1 MGTAFEELLG
11 MPDLAIES
19 PLVVASNRGP
29 VSFHRKDD
37 GEFES
42 QRGSGGLVTALAGV
56 LFEADATWVA
66 AALTDGDREIA
77 RDNRAIEVE
86 PVGHM
91 RFLDV
96 PADRYEGY
104 YNGIANH
111 ILWFLHH
118 HLWEVATDPVF
129 DEGTA
134 RAWDDY
140 REVNRAFAM
149 ALEPERDRDPVY
161 LIQDYHLSLVPGYL
175 REVHPTA
182 RITHF
187 SHTPFVGPTFIRLLP
202 DHVREALL
210 RGMLGADV
218 LGFQSEQWAENFLLC
233 ARDLPGA
240 RVDLRR
246 RRVSIDGRVVLVR
259 SYPIALDPVPLR
271 RTGQSAEVKELR
283 RELTEWRGDAKLLLR
298 VDRMELSKNVPRGFM
313 AYEKFLEDNP
323 QWHGKV
329 KFLALLPP
337 SRTDITE
344 YNAYAD
350 RSFAEAERV
359 NTKYGTDEWQP
370 VEIRAKEDYVGAV
383 AAYGLYDVLLVNPV
397 FDGMN
402 LVAMEGPLVNRRHG
416 TLVLSRNA
424 GAFARLGRHAIPVN
438 PFDLIETAE
447 AIRFALEMPDE
458 QKARRARGLVRA
470 VLAHSPARWLTT
482 QLRDVDAARGLSSE
496 PPQQLPEPGGAIHG
510 EVGGFPERDGG
521 LGSEHG
527 DLHGAE
533 T

>member
-1 MGTAFEELLG
+1 MT
-11 MPDLAIES
+11 DLAIES

-29 VSFHRKDD
+29 VSFTRDDD
-37 GEFES
+37 GEMVS
-42 QRGSGGLVTALAGV
+42 ARGSGGLVTALAGV

-66 AALTDGDREIA
+66 SALTEGDREIA
-77 RDNRAIEVE
+77 GSNRAIDVE
-86 PVGHM
+86 PVGRM

-96 PADRYEGY
+96 PGDRYDGY

-129 DEGTA
+129 DEGTS
-134 RAWDDY
+134 RAWEDY
-140 REVNRAFAM
+140 REVNRSFAV
-149 ALEPERDRDPVY
+149 ALDAESARNPVY
-161 LIQDYHLSLVPGYL
+161 LVQDYHLSLVPGYL
-175 REVHPTA
+175 RELQPAA

-210 RGMLGADV
+210 LGMLGADV
-218 LGFQSEQWAENFLLC
+218 VGFQSEQWAENFLLC

-246 RRVSIDGRVVLVR
+246 RRVAIDGRVVLVR
-259 SYPIALDPVPLR
+259 SYPIALDPGPLR
-271 RTGQSAEVKELR
+271 RTSGSAEVKQLRKEL
-283 RELTEWRGDAKLLLR
+283 EQWRGDAKLLLR

-313 AYEKFLEDNP
+313 AYELFLREHP
-323 QWHGKV
+323 EWHGNV

-337 SRTDITE
+337 SRTEIPE
-344 YNAYAD
+344 YAAYAE
-350 RSFAEAERV
+350 RSFDEADRV
-359 NTKYGTDEWQP
+359 NAKYGSDEWQP

-383 AAYGLYDVLLVNPV
+383 AAYGLYDALLVNPV

-402 LVAMEGPLVNRRHG
+402 LVAMEGPLVNRRNG
-416 TLVLSRNA
+416 ALVLSRNA
-424 GAFARLGRHAIPVN
+424 GAYARLGRHAVPVN

-447 AIRFALEMPDE
+447 AIRFALEMPDD
-458 QKARRARGLVRA
+458 QRARRARGLARA

-482 QLRDVDAARGLSSE
+482 QLRDVDAAQGLSVE
-496 PPQQLPEPGGAIHG
+496 FLQQRHERAGALHD
-510 EVGGFPERDGG
+510 EVGGFLEREGG

-527 DLHGAE
+527 DLHHDE
-533 T
+533 P